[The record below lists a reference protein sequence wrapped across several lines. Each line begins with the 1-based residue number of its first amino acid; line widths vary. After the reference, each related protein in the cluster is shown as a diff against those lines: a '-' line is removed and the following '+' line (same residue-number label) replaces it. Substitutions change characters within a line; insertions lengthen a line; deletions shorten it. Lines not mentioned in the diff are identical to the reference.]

1 MPKGIPNPKPST
13 PAPFGGRG
21 DHDQNGTTGGAH
33 AAVEEKAAAL
43 APFPPTPMDEIGHT
57 PAVTAK
63 IEAAKPKL
71 VPVRLLRNYR
81 PMTNVFEVV
90 GYHKEP
96 IIRKRSD
103 GKMVTIEE
111 GGFFKETDDETG
123 AVLPAPPP
131 MVGTG
136 FADKLNAGTVVRLPR
151 EEAKRARD
159 EKIGEYELD
168 D

>member
-1 MPKGIPNPKPST
+1 MPKGIPNPKP
-13 PAPFGGRG
+13 FGGRG
-21 DHDQNGTTGGAH
+21 DHDNNGTTGGAH
-33 AAVEEKAAAL
+33 AAVEEKAAPL
-43 APFPPTPMDEIGHT
+43 APFPPTPMDDIGHT

-81 PMTNVFEVV
+81 PMTSVFEVV

-111 GGFFKETDDETG
+111 GGFFKETDDDG
-123 AVLPAPPP
+123 AIVGAPPA

-136 FADKLNAGTVVRLPR
+136 FGDRLNVGTVVRLPR
-151 EEAKRARD
+151 DEAKRARD

>member
-1 MPKGIPNPKPST
+1 MPRGIPNAKPSQ
-13 PAPFGGRG
+13 PFGGKG
-21 DHDQNGTTGGAH
+21 DHDNNGNVGGAH
-33 AAVEEKAAAL
+33 EPVDMES
-43 APFPPTPMDEIGHT
+43 IGHT
-57 PAVTAK
+57 PAVTERV
-63 IEAAKPKL
+63 EAAKPKL

-81 PMTNVFEVV
+81 PMSSVFEVV

-111 GGFFKETDDETG
+111 GGFFKETDDDG

-151 EEAKRARD
+151 DEAKRARD

>member
-1 MPKGIPNPKPST
+1 MPKGIPNAKP
-13 PAPFGGRG
+13 AQPFGGKG

-43 APFPPTPMDEIGHT
+43 APFPPTQMDEIGHT

-81 PMTNVFEVV
+81 PMGAFEVV

-96 IIRKRSD
+96 VIRKRSD
-103 GKMVTIEE
+103 GKLVTIEE
-111 GGFFKETDDETG
+111 GGFIKEADDETG
-123 AVLPAPPP
+123 AINPAPPS

-136 FADKLNAGTVVRLPR
+136 FADKLNVGTVVRLPR
-151 EEAKRARD
+151 DEAKRARD

>member
-1 MPKGIPNPKPST
+1 VPKGIPNAKP
-13 PAPFGGRG
+13 AQPFGGKG
-21 DHDQNGTTGGAH
+21 DHDNDGNVGGAH
-33 AAVEEKAAAL
+33 EAVEMEA
-43 APFPPTPMDEIGHT
+43 IGHT
-57 PAVTAK
+57 PAVRERV
-63 IEAAKPKL
+63 EAAKPKL

-81 PMTNVFEVV
+81 PMTSVFEIV

-96 IIRKRSD
+96 VIRKRSD

-111 GGFFKETDDETG
+111 GGFFKEANDETG
-123 AVLPAPPP
+123 QISPAPPA

-136 FADKLNAGTVVRLPR
+136 FADKLNVGTVVRLPR
-151 EEAKRARD
+151 DEAKRARD

>member
-1 MPKGIPNPKPST
+1 
-13 PAPFGGRG
+13 
-21 DHDQNGTTGGAH
+21 
-33 AAVEEKAAAL
+33 
-43 APFPPTPMDEIGHT
+43 MDDIGHT

-71 VPVRLLRNYR
+71 TPVRLLRNYR
-81 PMTNVFEVV
+81 PMGQFEVV
-90 GYHKEP
+90 GYHKEAV
-96 IIRKRSD
+96 IRKRSD

-111 GGFFKETDDETG
+111 GGFFKETDDDG
-123 AVLPAPPP
+123 DIMPAPPS

-136 FADKLNAGTVVRLPR
+136 FADKLNVGTVVRLPR
-151 EEAKRARD
+151 DEAKRARD